1 MLKDQFAQVRKVFS
15 SSLLAKAFATSFVSV
30 HVPIIFLLAYVAA
43 GAELSLK
50 LVLSIT
56 LAATILG
63 TAIAFLTMH
72 KLLSPLS
79 VLTNSLRDYRTSGV
93 PPKFGAERMDD
104 IGRLATEFQDLVGTL
119 EQKISQ
125 LKRQAYSDPLTALG
139 NRRWLAEAASTEIAR
154 ARRARAP
161 LSVIA
166 FDLDHFK
173 RVNDDFGHDVGDVV
187 LIAIA
192 ETAKRILRPYDLVAR
207 IGGEEFC
214 ALLPE
219 TDIRQAVQI
228 ADRLR
233 LAIAAL
239 KIDELQGRQVTT
251 SIGVHEARLLKESFR
266 DMLRLADEQL
276 YEAKAGG
283 RNRVAM
289 APAETGAFS
298 TEIDMRPSAV

>member
-1 MLKDQFAQVRKVFS
+1 VLKDQFAQVRKVFS

-30 HVPIIFLLAYVAA
+30 HVPIIFILAYVAA
-43 GAELSLK
+43 GGELNSK
-50 LVLSIT
+50 LILSIT

-79 VLTNSLRDYRTSGV
+79 ALTNSLRDYRTSGA

-104 IGRLATEFQDLVGTL
+104 IGRLTTEFQDLVGAL
-119 EQKISQ
+119 EQKISL

-154 ARRARAP
+154 ARRARVP

-173 RVNDDFGHDVGDVV
+173 RVNDDFGHDVGDTV
-187 LIAIA
+187 LIAVA

-219 TDIRQAVQI
+219 TDMRQAAQI

-239 KIDELQGRQVTT
+239 QIGALQGRQVTA
-251 SIGVHEARLLKESFR
+251 SIGIHEARLLKESFR

-276 YEAKAGG
+276 YEAKAAG
-283 RNRVAM
+283 RNRIAM
-289 APAETGAFS
+289 APAATGVFS
-298 TEIDMRPSAV
+298 TEIDMRPNTV